1 MKAVYRISAILL
13 TLISAGITAILIS
26 VATDE
31 NRTIRVVN
39 FTLFA
44 VGAAIALFVAIVLW
58 RRANTK

>member
-1 MKAVYRISAILL
+1 MKVVYRIVAILL

-31 NRTIRVVN
+31 NREIRVVN

-44 VGAAIALFVAIVLW
+44 IGAAVALFIAVMLW
-58 RRANTK
+58 RRSNNT